1 MIKLTFCLTRLPS
14 LSLAAFQDYWWN
26 KHAPLVASH
35 RETLRIKRY
44 VQLHSWEAGLSDGIR
59 EVRGGGLDKAPA
71 IYDGVAQLWWD
82 SMDDVAAATSS
93 PEGIEAGRA
102 LYEDEAKFID
112 FTRSPLWWG
121 EEKVVFG

>member
-1 MIKLTFCLTRLPS
+1 MIKLTFCLTRLPA

-71 IYDGVAQLWWD
+71 IYDGVAQLWWE
-82 SMDDVAAATSS
+82 SAEALAAALGS
-93 PEGIEAGRA
+93 PEGIEAGRQ